1 MSIEEPHACH
11 CDWGLVE
18 CTECK
23 GTGDRMCEEC
33 DGNGQVP
40 GEWNPVACES
50 CNGFGC
56 TDCRTCNGTGYV
68 ACHNCE
74 LGESRRRIGE

>member
-1 MSIEEPHACH
+1 MSIDEPRACH

-18 CTECK
+18 CHDCK
-23 GTGDRMCEEC
+23 GTGDTLCAEC

-40 GEWNPVACES
+40 GEWYPVACES

-74 LGESRRRIGE
+74 LGESRRRGE